1 MLEQILSEGFSS
13 LSTIEEIE
21 IVNEIPST
29 KSSYFQIWKVNT
41 EISVNGKYK
50 GLILY
55 IGFKETVPYTLP
67 DVYAPEYSFGDFPH
81 IESNHKLCLYEE
93 GITYNISRY
102 SDVIKEVFKRAK
114 LLSKCLV

>member
-1 MLEQILSEGFSS
+1 M
-13 LSTIEEIE
+13 
-21 IVNEIPST
+21 
-29 KSSYFQIWKVNT
+29 
-41 EISVNGKYK
+41 
-50 GLILY
+50 
-55 IGFKETVPYTLP
+55 P

-114 LLSKCLV
+114 LLISDGLTIRITLSLRRRYYHIGVILIIMILK